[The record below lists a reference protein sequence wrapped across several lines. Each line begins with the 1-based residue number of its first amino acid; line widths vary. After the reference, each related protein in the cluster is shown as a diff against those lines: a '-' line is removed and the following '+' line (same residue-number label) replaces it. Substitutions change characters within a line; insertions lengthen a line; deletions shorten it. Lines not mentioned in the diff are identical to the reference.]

1 MATRLKNMIKSAAEK
16 LKSVSVWAKTAFVL
30 WLLGGAV
37 AAFAAYRFIYQHNFY
52 IRWYSVSYSSP
63 LWATYALSL
72 GLLAGAALAAYL
84 YLHFFRSRAD
94 GWKKLKVRALDQLS
108 AELLLAAAI
117 LTGFLWVGELRSVV
131 FQSESLAG
139 FFVFYGLE
147 SLTLGC
153 ALLFFP
159 LALLFLGCLILLIRR
174 RLLGIWGDT
183 SWICRLYRRWQ
194 KSTPFEKQLRTK
206 YLLSFTLMAGG
217 ILLGI
222 VCFYLLST
230 WYGADKL
237 IILGLISEFLTFL
250 AAAWALNNR
259 LYTDLGQLLGQIGAM
274 AGGDL
279 SVRTSLDARSD
290 LYPASC
296 QLGEISESLQTIL
309 DKQMRAER
317 MKIDL
322 ITNVS
327 HDLKT
332 PLTSMIGYVDLL
344 KQEPLS
350 DAAQDYVEV
359 LSSRMESLKD
369 MIQDIFDLSK
379 STSGTAELHLE
390 TLDMKKL
397 LEQTLGDMEDAI
409 KSSGMVIREAMPEM
423 PLKFTGDGKKMYRV
437 LQNLIGNALKYSL
450 AGTRIYI
457 IAERRASQVQVTI
470 KNTAAYE
477 MDFTSEE
484 IMERFA
490 RGDKSRNTEGHGLGL
505 AIAESFVKN
514 MKGGLQVTVDGDQ
527 FKVQLTFPV
536 VEETRVLA

>member
-37 AAFAAYRFIYQHNFY
+37 SAFAAYRFIYQHNFY

-230 WYGADKL
+230 WYGADEL

-470 KNTAAYE
+470 KNTSAYE

-536 VEETRVLA
+536 VEETRVMA

>member
-230 WYGADKL
+230 WYGADEL

-279 SVRTSLDARSD
+279 SVRASLDARSD

-536 VEETRVLA
+536 VEETRVLL

>member
-230 WYGADKL
+230 WYGADEL

-274 AGGDL
+274 ADGDL

>member
-131 FQSESLAG
+131 FPSESLAG

-230 WYGADKL
+230 WYGANEL

-279 SVRTSLDARSD
+279 SVRASLDARSD

-423 PLKFTGDGKKMYRV
+423 PLRFTGDGKKMYRV

>member
-94 GWKKLKVRALDQLS
+94 GWKKLKVRALDQLN

-230 WYGADKL
+230 WYGANEL

-536 VEETRVLA
+536 LEETRVIA

>member
-230 WYGADKL
+230 WYGADEL

-423 PLKFTGDGKKMYRV
+423 PLRFTGDGKKMYRV

-470 KNTAAYE
+470 KNTSAYE

-536 VEETRVLA
+536 VEETRVMA

>member
-63 LWATYALSL
+63 PWATYALSL
-72 GLLAGAALAAYL
+72 GLLAGTALAAYL

-183 SWICRLYRRWQ
+183 SWICRLYRKWQ

-230 WYGADKL
+230 WYGADEL

>member
-230 WYGADKL
+230 WYGADEL

-490 RGDKSRNTEGHGLGL
+490 RGDKSRNTEGHGLVL
-505 AIAESFVKN
+505 AKAESFVDN
-514 MKGGLQVTVDGDQ
+514 M
-527 FKVQLTFPV
+527 
-536 VEETRVLA
+536 

>member
-1 MATRLKNMIKSAAEK
+1 MATK
-16 LKSVSVWAKTAFVL
+16 LKSTIKKIFEKIKSVPLWAKAAFVL

-94 GWKKLKVRALDQLS
+94 GWKKLKVRALDQLN

-183 SWICRLYRRWQ
+183 SWISRLYRRWQ
-194 KSTPFEKQLRTK
+194 KATPFEKQLRTK

-230 WYGADKL
+230 WYSADEL

-296 QLGEISESLQTIL
+296 QLGEISENLQSIL
-309 DKQMRAER
+309 DKQMRSER

-350 DAAQDYVEV
+350 DAARDYVEI
-359 LSSRMESLKD
+359 LSAKQEHLKD
-369 MIQDIFDLSK
+369 MIQDIFELSK
-379 STSGTAELHLE
+379 STSGTAEFQME

-397 LEQTLGDMEDAI
+397 LEQTLGDMEDVI
-409 KSSGMVIREAMPEM
+409 RTSGMVIREVMPEM

-450 AGTRIYI
+450 KGTRIYI
-457 IAERRASQVQVTI
+457 VAERKASQVCVTI
-470 KNTAAYE
+470 KNTASYE
-477 MDFTSEE
+477 MDFTASE

-490 RGDKSRNTEGHGLGL
+490 RGDRSRNTEGHGLGL

-536 VEETRVLA
+536 VEETRVLL

>member
-183 SWICRLYRRWQ
+183 SWISRLYRRWQ
-194 KSTPFEKQLRTK
+194 KATPFEKQLRTK

-379 STSGTAELHLE
+379 STSGTAE
-390 TLDMKKL
+390 
-397 LEQTLGDMEDAI
+397 
-409 KSSGMVIREAMPEM
+409 
-423 PLKFTGDGKKMYRV
+423 
-437 LQNLIGNALKYSL
+437 
-450 AGTRIYI
+450 
-457 IAERRASQVQVTI
+457 QVG
-470 KNTAAYE
+470 
-477 MDFTSEE
+477 S
-484 IMERFA
+484 
-490 RGDKSRNTEGHGLGL
+490 
-505 AIAESFVKN
+505 
-514 MKGGLQVTVDGDQ
+514 
-527 FKVQLTFPV
+527 
-536 VEETRVLA
+536 

>member
-230 WYGADKL
+230 WYGADEL

-536 VEETRVLA
+536 VEETRVMA

>member
-230 WYGADKL
+230 WYGADEL

-279 SVRTSLDARSD
+279 SVRASLDARSD

-423 PLKFTGDGKKMYRV
+423 PLRFTGDGKKMYRV

-457 IAERRASQVQVTI
+457 IAGRRASQVQVTI